1 MQTDADVEERHDKRR
16 SSKWERP
23 PSRCVVEL
31 TKYMMEKGKV
41 KGVESTDSDENSN
54 FKCNLTTRGG
64 LVGGLQLKV

>member
-1 MQTDADVEERHDKRR
+1 M
-16 SSKWERP
+16 
-23 PSRCVVEL
+23 VEL

>member
-1 MQTDADVEERHDKRR
+1 M
-16 SSKWERP
+16 
-23 PSRCVVEL
+23 VEL

-54 FKCNLTTRGG
+54 FKCNLTTTRGG